1 MKLIK
6 RYKKQDNHYPMP
18 DAKIRFIK
26 PWFRL
31 GAYSY
36 TDYGCDGTSFYSDIP
51 DGSASLT
58 ASGETM
64 SLSMFDDECHLH
76 FIGWLNQMIEDGYI
90 EILNPEIFEWED
102 NNEN

>member
-26 PWFRL
+26 PWFKL
-31 GAYSY
+31 EPYSY
-36 TDYGCDGTSFYSDIP
+36 TDYGYDGTSFYSYIP

-58 ASGETM
+58 TSGETM
-64 SLSMFDDECHLH
+64 TLGMFDDECHLR

-90 EILNPEIFEWED
+90 EILNPEIFEWEEAND
-102 NNEN
+102 